1 MPADVNVSNLM
12 KCAFGNKSGA
22 QSNGN
27 STHNAFGANTTQS
40 SIPRDAGNTSIQTQN
55 PQSSNPFN
63 FNLNPLNSSG
73 KNDDEKMN
81 TSELDWGLK
90 NWKWN
95 YNEELLKESNV
106 VGKEQNKENNANGIA
121 VSKNENVEDGESNRV

>member
-27 STHNAFGANTTQS
+27 STNNNGNNSTHNAFGANTTQS
-40 SIPRDAGNTSIQTQN
+40 SIPRDAANTSIQTQN

-81 TSELDWGLK
+81 TSELD
-90 NWKWN
+90 
-95 YNEELLKESNV
+95 
-106 VGKEQNKENNANGIA
+106 
-121 VSKNENVEDGESNRV
+121 